1 MNSVYWMNDPH
12 NINVV
17 HCKICGITIYKVTAG
32 ESVGMR
38 RHVKLRHCP
47 DDNKQPI
54 NPDITITSAIT
65 NRESYTTNPK
75 RNSKE
80 RQQKVKIHLA
90 SFCSIEAILP
100 TFLNTDIFMQ
110 FCYVALDDLL
120 PLIPSSE
127 LLVNELTNISG
138 KIRENVF
145 LIINL
150 NR

>member
-1 MNSVYWMNDPH
+1 MNSAFWMNDPH

-38 RHVKLRHCP
+38 RHVKLKHSYISE
-47 DDNKQPI
+47 KELS
-54 NPDITITSAIT
+54 NPDINIISAIN
-65 NRESYTTNPK
+65 NRESYTTNGK

-80 RQQKVKIHLA
+80 RQQKVIIHLA
-90 SFCSIEAILP
+90 TFCSIEAILP
-100 TFLNTDIFMQ
+100 SFLNTDIFMQ

-127 LLVNELTNISG
+127 LLTNELANISG
-138 KIRENVF
+138 RIREKV
-145 LIINL
+145 
-150 NR
+150 